1 MGTTAHLI
9 SPLIA
14 ARFALT
20 VMLAAVA
27 VAATAVLMIALSRDA
42 AMGEAWA
49 AVAGAYPS
57 QAAIAVLAGTV
68 TLTLLLV
75 FSPPTGH
82 WGLGGRSVLAGYAG
96 VASAA
101 LSLLLVAE
109 WIPGEPG
116 AAGGPAVLAAAILG
130 FTLAGGPLW
139 IGLIAV
145 LLGRTA
151 LLPRGIG
158 TQRLSA
164 SERSRFGAVLIAAGL
179 CLAAIATSGAYLVAV
194 HGGLDYACAVE
205 GPFSPLAELSER
217 AGVVTGSFSWWP
229 LGRSCTWAA
238 AGGGTV
244 LATSGWSH
252 TVLVLASLGLAAAG
266 IALRTTRAGQTDAP
280 AEPTSAELGT

>member
-1 MGTTAHLI
+1 MGNTDARMHLGH
-9 SPLIA
+9 A
-14 ARFALT
+14 ARFAGT
-20 VMLAAVA
+20 VMLTAVIAATVATLIFMFSRGATVAQAWDLIVGGLSLLAAVA
-27 VAATAVLMIALSRDA
+27 A
-42 AMGEAWA
+42 
-49 AVAGAYPS
+49 
-57 QAAIAVLAGTV
+57 LAGTA

-75 FSPPTGH
+75 FSPPTGR
-82 WGLGGRSVLAGYAG
+82 WGLGGRSVFAGYAG
-96 VASAA
+96 VIFAA
-101 LSLLLVAE
+101 LSLLLAAE

-145 LLGRTA
+145 FLGRTA

-217 AGVVTGSFSWWP
+217 AGVVSGSFSWWP

-238 AGGGTV
+238 ASGGTV

-252 TVLVLASLGLAAAG
+252 TALVLASLGLAAAG
-266 IALRTTRAGQTDAP
+266 IALRTTRAGQRDAP
-280 AEPTSAELGT
+280 AGSAR